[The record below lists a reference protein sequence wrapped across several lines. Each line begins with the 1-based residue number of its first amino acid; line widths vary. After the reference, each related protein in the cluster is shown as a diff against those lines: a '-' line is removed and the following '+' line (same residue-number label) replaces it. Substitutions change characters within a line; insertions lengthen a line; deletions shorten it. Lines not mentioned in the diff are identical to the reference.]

1 LHRLI
6 ASVFLDLSQLLL
18 PVVISCPL
26 SFSPVL
32 VTLLIQSI
40 LATGLLARGPLVL
53 SGSLWARFLLR
64 LRFGFAPWPF
74 RLSRKSAR
82 LLTSFG
88 PSRLALGVAARL
100 LARVV
105 PLLV

>member
-53 SGSLWARFLLR
+53 SGSL
-64 LRFGFAPWPF
+64 
-74 RLSRKSAR
+74 
-82 LLTSFG
+82 
-88 PSRLALGVAARL
+88 
-100 LARVV
+100 
-105 PLLV
+105 